1 MKIENEKMKNAM
13 RVAWLLISMMM
24 AVAFAGCSD
33 GSSGGGSS
41 VATVTRYGY
50 KLNATA
56 SYHRVSKY
64 VAVDNGDNTFDVKEY
79 SMYFFAIS
87 NSNYAKRTGAELCDM
102 VRLNTYEPSSSKEYT
117 LDENKDTTIT
127 NQNSPTSKDTFHH
140 YKGETYTVYYY
151 F

>member
-1 MKIENEKMKNAM
+1 MKKFKFFILILSA
-13 RVAWLLISMMM
+13 VLLVS
-24 AVAFAGCSD
+24 ACKKDDDDDDYVPTVS
-33 GSSGGGSS
+33 
-41 VATVTRYGY
+41 TVTRYGY
-50 KLNATA
+50 KLNATT
-56 SYHRVSKY
+56 SYHRVVKY

-127 NQNSPTSKDTFHH
+127 NPNSPTGKDTFHH

>member
-1 MKIENEKMKNAM
+1 MKIENGKMKNAM

-24 AVAFAGCSD
+24 AVAFAGCS
-33 GSSGGGSS
+33 GLKNLELSG
-41 VATVTRYGY
+41 VETI
-50 KLNATA
+50 
-56 SYHRVSKY
+56 RVYAFQNCTGLEELFIPDS
-64 VAVDNGDNTFDVKEY
+64 DNTFDVKEY

-127 NQNSPTSKDTFHH
+127 NQNSPTGKDTFHH